1 MVIGVLRLTLYLHE
15 NRSLKGKRSV
25 VRAIKAKVGNKF
37 NVSVAECADNDNWQ
51 KISLGV
57 AQVGNERSHV
67 DRCLREVATFINSL
81 RLVSEGEEA
90 YEFDNY

>member
-1 MVIGVLRLTLYLHE
+1 MTLYLHE
-15 NRSLKGKRSV
+15 NHSLKGKRSV
-25 VRAIKAKVGNKF
+25 VRTIKARVGNKF
-37 NVSVAECADNDNWQ
+37 NVSVAECDDNDNWQ

-57 AQVGNERSHV
+57 VQVGNERPHV

-81 RLVSEGEEA
+81 RLASEGEEA